1 MMSRTQKFG
10 LKWEQWALN
19 ELKARGYSEARLV
32 SNYFASVDILLGT
45 LPIEVKAA
53 TPRDHYS
60 GKVWRRRW
68 QFDVSRLPQA
78 VDSLVILIALDHG
91 QVYPFIVPSWLIG
104 LRHNVHLTSH
114 PEKYRG
120 YFARFLN
127 NWEWVNVAL
136 AIRAKY
142 AGQIFL
148 PLGTGDSYKNNP
160 NGGILRI
167 DAPIRVAL
175 SPSPL
180 LQGA

>member
-1 MMSRTQKFG
+1 MMSTSQKFG
-10 LKWEQWALN
+10 LIWEQWTVN

-60 GKVWRRRW
+60 GKIWRKRW

-91 QVYPFIVPSWLIG
+91 QAYPFIVPSWLIG
-104 LRHNVHLTSH
+104 LRHNVHITSH

-136 AIRAKY
+136 AIRARY
-142 AGQIFL
+142 SGQIFL
-148 PLGTGDSYKNNP
+148 LMGTGDSYKNNL
-160 NGGILRI
+160 NGDTLRI
-167 DAPIRVAL
+167 DATILMGL